1 LTKSGAA
8 SELICANKAWTRSSP
23 HQFVN
28 LRVVGRLIALRRELM
43 QMWSTYIEP
52 KTATVTQLQ
61 KKTARK

>member
-1 LTKSGAA
+1 
-8 SELICANKAWTRSSP
+8 
-23 HQFVN
+23 VN

-43 QMWSTYIEP
+43 RMWSTYIEP